1 MSECARLRQQVW
13 PSRLSLHSCSRENT
27 STQHVA
33 ASRRSDLLLNILC
46 PRQLLR
52 WAQDRQA
59 WSVRTA
65 AQAQQPHDASCAGCS
80 VCKRQCLTPSEE
92 DGMGPCA
99 QRIPPHLD
107 AGTFM
112 VESGLLW
119 ELPWILA
126 CADLRNST
134 PLVGV
139 WHNASLSQV
148 VGFDYPGSGSVDRE
162 RRCTDPDSDGS
173 VQRERVHRS
182 KGPYR

>member
-65 AQAQQPHDASCAGCS
+65 AQAQQPHDATCAGCS
-80 VCKRQCLTPSEE
+80 VCKRQCLTPSERGW
-92 DGMGPCA
+92 DGTLRTADTASPRCWDIYGRVRSLVGAALDPCLCRFEELYTLGGSLA
-99 QRIPPHLD
+99 QCLI
-107 AGTFM
+107 
-112 VESGLLW
+112 ESGCRSR
-119 ELPWILA
+119 LPRFRI
-126 CADLRNST
+126 R
-134 PLVGV
+134 
-139 WHNASLSQV
+139 
-148 VGFDYPGSGSVDRE
+148 
-162 RRCTDPDSDGS
+162 
-173 VQRERVHRS
+173 
-182 KGPYR
+182 